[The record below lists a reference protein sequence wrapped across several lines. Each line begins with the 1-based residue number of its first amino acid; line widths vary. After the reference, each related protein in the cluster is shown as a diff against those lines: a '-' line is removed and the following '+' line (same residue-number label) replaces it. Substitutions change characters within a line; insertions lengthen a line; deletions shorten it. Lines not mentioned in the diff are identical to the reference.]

1 MDVRMTGEVEVKV
14 LRKQYWDIRGRIQV
28 LQKLLENKLEK

>member
-14 LRKQYWDIRGRIQV
+14 LGKQYWDIRGRIQATGV
-28 LQKLLENKLEK
+28 LQNKLEI